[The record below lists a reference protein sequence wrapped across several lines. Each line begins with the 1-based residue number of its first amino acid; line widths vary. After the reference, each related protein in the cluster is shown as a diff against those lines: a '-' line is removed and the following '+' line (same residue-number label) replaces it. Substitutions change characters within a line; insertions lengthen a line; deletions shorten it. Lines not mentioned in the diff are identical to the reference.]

1 MSDGQIQTVLLTCHE
16 IFRQLSS
23 KYPSI
28 YSHESHEIFKWH
40 KLSIKTI
47 KHVIL
52 TNLDAERFGSG
63 TALIKTIK
71 NSFIEQKDE
80 FS

>member
-47 KHVIL
+47 KHAIL
-52 TNLDAERFGSG
+52 TRRPRLY
-63 TALIKTIK
+63 IKLRRRKVWIW
-71 NSFIEQKDE
+71 NSFDKNNQK
-80 FS
+80 